1 MSGINTEIGHIP
13 GRYDAARMAVL
24 REEEAKLTTSIEERR
39 DYLLQEHESFHNDAE
54 MGAYA
59 VKCEQY
65 RVLQSDRE
73 AVRGEI
79 ARMELVK
86 PEVAK
91 AKAQSPLSRF
101 LRSGVNGIAR
111 DEAEEHAPVP
121 GFAAGAVGEGFGIHA
136 QTRSDD
142 ASGQELVQET
152 VVPDV
157 VERLASFG
165 GLDRAAM
172 AIMTGTGNELRYP
185 QFDEATKKG
194 RILGAQNTAVTA
206 DDMADFGVVTFQA
219 RTASSDPIVIT
230 LEMIQDSVIDI
241 EGYAERVSMRRM
253 GRAWADE
260 FHGRT
265 GDAGGDGT
273 GNRAVSLFTATT
285 KGTDAGT
292 ADTIGVDDLVNL
304 VYSVNRAYRDGTEM
318 GEGGFAARTGFT
330 GFLMS
335 DEGEKAVYAL
345 KDEDGRPLW
354 VPSFRDGVPDRLL
367 RYPVMVDTSNT
378 DGITVTGHRP
388 IYFGNF
394 GYFAIRTVAGIEF
407 YRFSDSRT
415 MQNHAVECMA
425 FSRRD
430 ARPMGAGAAA
440 NQTEAIKYLAAQ

>member
-1 MSGINTEIGHIP
+1 MSGLNTSIGHIP
-13 GRYDAARMAVL
+13 GRFDAARMALL
-24 REEEAKLTTSIEERR
+24 REEDAKLTRDIEDRR
-39 DYLLQEHESFHNDAE
+39 DSLLQEHESSLSDAQ
-54 MGAYA
+54 MASYA
-59 VKCEQY
+59 IRCEQY

-73 AVRGEI
+73 AVRGEM
-79 ARMELVK
+79 ARMELVR
-86 PEVAK
+86 PETVK
-91 AKAQSPLSRF
+91 RKSQSALSRF
-101 LRSGVNGIAR
+101 LRRGVNGIAKE
-111 DEAEEHAPVP
+111 EAEEHAPVP
-121 GFAAGAVGEGFGIHA
+121 GFSGGAPGEGFGIHA

-265 GDAGGDGT
+265 GDTGGDGT
-273 GNRAVSLFTATT
+273 GSRAVSLYNGTTSGTA
-285 KGTDAGT
+285 AGT
-292 ADTIGVDDLVNL
+292 ADTIEVDDLINL
-304 VYSVNRAYRDGTEM
+304 IYSVNRAYRDGTEM
-318 GEGGFAARTGFT
+318 GEGGFAARSGFT

-335 DEGEKAVYAL
+335 DAGEQACFSL
-345 KDEDGRPLW
+345 KDEEGRPLW
-354 VPSFRDGVPDRLL
+354 TPSWRDGVPDRLL

-378 DGITVTGHRP
+378 DGITTTGHRP
-388 IYFGNF
+388 IFFGNF

-440 NQTEAIKYLAAQ
+440 NQTEAVKFLTAN